1 MLTLTEVLAD
11 AGGTAPGME
20 VVSVENTVE
29 LIVMVVGNVIVVLY
43 FGPAVET
50 QDSVVVLVEIE
61 TGAGCAGTELMGEV
75 VSDSELGKS
84 PSLAATTRFL
94 VMLRTVPRKPKT
106 RGTRGENAPP
116 VKVELYSGIA
126 VETEVAE
133 KSVIVFVLE

>member
-1 MLTLTEVLAD
+1 
-11 AGGTAPGME
+11 ME

-75 VSDSELGKS
+75 VSDSELGTASTGTLGKS